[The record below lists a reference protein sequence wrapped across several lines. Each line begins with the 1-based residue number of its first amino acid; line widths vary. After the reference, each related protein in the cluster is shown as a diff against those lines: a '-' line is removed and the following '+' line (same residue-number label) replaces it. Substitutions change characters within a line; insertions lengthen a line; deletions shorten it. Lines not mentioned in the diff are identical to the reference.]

1 MRSEPRARARRRGVD
16 PKDVQYLAAG
26 STPAQMEQLRQGTAV
41 AATIS
46 PPWPIA
52 ARRDGYRELSNIGQ
66 EIEYPFGLIGTTMAR
81 LAEDPA
87 EVRALLHATLETQRL
102 IRNEPGAATAWI
114 ARRFG
119 VDQAV
124 AAESY
129 ALELQVQN
137 DKGEVLRDGVA
148 TYFRIQTEQPEL
160 RDVRYEDVVD
170 PRPLQDVWRE
180 LGLR

>member
-1 MRSEPRARARRRGVD
+1 VIGRHGVD

-66 EIEYPFGLIGTTMAR
+66 EIEYPFGLVGTTTTR
-81 LAEDPA
+81 LAEDPG
-87 EVRALLHATLETQRL
+87 EVKALLHATLETQRL
-102 IRNEPGAATAWI
+102 IRTDPDAAIAWI

-137 DKGEVLRDGVA
+137 DDGEVLRDAVA
-148 TYFRIQTEQPEL
+148 TYFRIQSEQPEL

-170 PRPLQDVWRE
+170 ARPLQEVWRE